1 MIKKLSIAVPGLL
14 LVAFLLYSCEKEK
27 AAIPTEPIKEIDGS
41 WKIVGAQRN
50 GTDMINRFDF
60 SKFRITFSGNTY
72 TISNPVPFIQ
82 EGAGTW
88 SFDDA
93 NYPFKMNFQENGGN
107 TKSTEIQYPVKNG
120 KRNIV
125 ISFSPG
131 CAANTYQ
138 YTLEKE
144 N

>member
-1 MIKKLSIAVPGLL
+1 MIKKIAIAVLGLL
-14 LVAFLLYSCEKEK
+14 LAAFVLYSCEKEQTTL
-27 AAIPTEPIKEIDGS
+27 PTEPIKEIDGT
-41 WKIVGAQRN
+41 WKIVSALRN
-50 GTDMINRFDF
+50 GTDMTNRFDF
-60 SKFRITFSGNTY
+60 SRFRITFSGNAY
-72 TISNPVPFIQ
+72 TVTNPVPFIQ

-88 SFDDA
+88 TFDDPG
-93 NYPFKMNFQENGGN
+93 YPFKMNFQENGGAA
-107 TKSTEIQYPVKNG
+107 KSSEIQYPVRNG